1 MGGEIAATAGVLVP
15 ISLFAAI
22 AAAFILPSYFRS
34 RDRARMHE
42 TLRIAYERGQPVPP
56 ELIEALQVS
65 GRSPVESPDSRSAR
79 DLRVGVVWLAVGLG
93 FVAVGGAFYAGL
105 YSVGGASETFASFA
119 AIGAIP
125 IFVGLAF
132 MLLSALGNKKR

>member
-1 MGGEIAATAGVLVP
+1 V
-15 ISLFAAI
+15 
-22 AAAFILPSYFRS
+22 FILPSYFRS

-42 TLRIAYERGQPVPP
+42 TLRLAYEKGQPVPP
-56 ELIEALQVS
+56 ELIEALQVG
-65 GRSPVESPDSRSAR
+65 GRGPLENPQSRSAH

-93 FVAVGGAFYAGL
+93 FVAIGGAFYAGL
-105 YSVGGASETFASFA
+105 YYVGGASETFASFA

-132 MLLSALGNKKR
+132 MLLSALGRGKR